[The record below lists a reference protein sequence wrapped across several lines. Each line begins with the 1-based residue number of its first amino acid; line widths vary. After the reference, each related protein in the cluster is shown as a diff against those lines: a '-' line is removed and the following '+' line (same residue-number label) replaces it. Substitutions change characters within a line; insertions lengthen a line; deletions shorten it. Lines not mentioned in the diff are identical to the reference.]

1 MSNYEK
7 ETTIEIK
14 VLTIGEYDDIFDL
27 AQETFE
33 KWGVGKK
40 DIDNGLLIVLSKN
53 KREFRA
59 HSGYG
64 LEGYLPDGWLKH
76 KGDSI
81 TNANLSKDEYYEG
94 VVSFLNECKVRIG
107 KEGYSEEHNEEL
119 IKQNNEDDSIL
130 SWMIEN
136 IPWYVWILIVVGWL
150 LLYLICPNCALMILY
165 IITAGK
171 GGSSSGGGE
180 RSGGGGSTSR
190 W

>member
-1 MSNYEK
+1 MKKLLLLATLFFISIASFSQVPKYIDWISDYENVFTTEQKRELSNLLSNYEK
-7 ETTIEIK
+7 ENTIEIK

-27 AQETFE
+27 AQETFQ

-81 TNANLSKDEYYEG
+81 TNA
-94 VVSFLNECKVRIG
+94 R
-107 KEGYSEEHNEEL
+107 
-119 IKQNNEDDSIL
+119 
-130 SWMIEN
+130 
-136 IPWYVWILIVVGWL
+136 
-150 LLYLICPNCALMILY
+150 
-165 IITAGK
+165 
-171 GGSSSGGGE
+171 
-180 RSGGGGSTSR
+180 
-190 W
+190 

>member
-1 MSNYEK
+1 M
-7 ETTIEIK
+7 
-14 VLTIGEYDDIFDL
+14 
-27 AQETFE
+27 Q
-33 KWGVGKK
+33 
-40 DIDNGLLIVLSKN
+40 
-53 KREFRA
+53 
-59 HSGYG
+59 
-64 LEGYLPDGWLKH
+64 
-76 KGDSI
+76 
-81 TNANLSKDEYYEG
+81 DEYYEG
-94 VVSFLNECKVRIG
+94 VVSFLNECKARIG

-136 IPWYVWILIVVGWL
+136 IPWYVWILIVVGCL

-171 GGSSSGGGE
+171 GGSSSGGGG